1 MIPKHLGREQRE
13 LMQQLA
19 DSMTD
24 HNLKTDEGV
33 FSKLK
38 RAFGGH

>member
-1 MIPKHLGREQRE
+1 LE
-13 LMQQLA
+13 QLA

-24 HNLKTDEGV
+24 HNLRTDEGM

-38 RAFGGH
+38 RAFGG